1 MCSSDLKS
9 YQIAALAEPP
19 LPLAL
24 QEYQPRLPCNLRT
37 IMKFAVA
44 SLVLSL
50 AAPAA
55 AFANGATS
63 CAAGPTGTT
72 QGSLA
77 AGGMAV
83 YFGNLNLE
91 TDIGMETP
99 PGGQDYTP
107 VGLCTGTL
115 NLATGFNLCERC
127 QGELFC

>member
-1 MCSSDLKS
+1 MKLSV
-9 YQIAALAEPP
+9 AA
-19 LPLAL
+19 
-24 QEYQPRLPCNLRT
+24 
-37 IMKFAVA
+37 
-44 SLVLSL
+44 LVLSL

-91 TDIGMETP
+91 TDVGMETP

-107 VGLCTGTL
+107 VGLCTGSL

-127 QGELFC
+127 QGELVYFRDTAKMNLNLIMGQPSMQ

>member
-1 MCSSDLKS
+1 MKLSV
-9 YQIAALAEPP
+9 AA
-19 LPLAL
+19 
-24 QEYQPRLPCNLRT
+24 
-37 IMKFAVA
+37 
-44 SLVLSL
+44 LVLSL

-91 TDIGMETP
+91 TDVGVETP

-107 VGLCTGTL
+107 VGLCTGSL

-127 QGELFC
+127 QGEFTFEIRPK